1 MEPFFQA
8 DRLWPAGHREL
19 QLMII
24 PDLRRDD
31 ELACLVKSCRDILR
45 EHPAT
50 TRPVPDEALH
60 LTVQPIRPPTDGAV
74 DPALRA
80 ALITALGPVLADVP
94 AFEML
99 IGSVLTQ
106 ARGVVADTHHNAP
119 FDDLID
125 RVRPVIAEL
134 CGPEAVT
141 HDSRPAHMALCYA
154 DGNACSDALQRRLR
168 HGLRPSHARI
178 TVNAIALVETVQI
191 PEHCLYAS
199 TVLHSFPLAGAS
211 R

>member
-1 MEPFFQA
+1 MEPHFQP

-31 ELACLVKSCRDILR
+31 ELARLVKSCRDILG

-50 TRPVPDEALH
+50 TQPVPDHALH
-60 LTVQPIRPPTDGAV
+60 LTVQPIRPPHGGTV
-74 DPALRA
+74 DPAIRA

-106 ARGVVADTHHNAP
+106 ARGVIADTHHNAP
-119 FDDLID
+119 FDALVE
-125 RVRPVIAEL
+125 RVRPAIAQL
-134 CGPEAVT
+134 CGPDSVT

-154 DGNACSDALQRRLR
+154 DGHGCSGALQR
-168 HGLRPSHARI
+168 HLRPSHARI
-178 TVNAIALVETVQI
+178 TVNAIDLVETIQD
-191 PEHCLYAS
+191 PEHCHYAS
-199 TVLHSFPLAGAS
+199 TVLHSFPLAEAT